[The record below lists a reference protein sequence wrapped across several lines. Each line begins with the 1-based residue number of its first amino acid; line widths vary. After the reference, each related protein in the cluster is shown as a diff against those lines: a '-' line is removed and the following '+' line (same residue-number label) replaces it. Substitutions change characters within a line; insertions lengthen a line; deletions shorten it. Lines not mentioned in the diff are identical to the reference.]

1 MENVQQNHIAS
12 PYRDLPLMQ
21 LQESPTNP
29 RRRYDETA
37 MQELAV
43 SIQSQG
49 ILAPLLVRRLEPSQF
64 EVIVGSRRFRAAKIA
79 ELSDVPVRIVEMTDA
94 QVLEAQCV
102 ENLQREDVHPL
113 EEANAFSAM
122 LREHYDVATIAAKI
136 GKPAAFVVSRIQL
149 TQLIGPIADAFLADK
164 LTIGHATLIA
174 KLPPAHQPEAFTASY
189 RNVWMTEG
197 QTAILVPVKELASW
211 IESNILM
218 ELRTASF
225 DRKDAEL
232 VPDVGSCHDCPKRTG
247 ANALLFPESQ
257 RDACL
262 DRECFQAKIN
272 AHVARSIERNAN
284 LIQITTTWNGH
295 RNGGPLSRN
304 HYTEIVAAKSGK
316 KANKK
321 NAERSPAQTKCPH
334 VTEGLVVEG
343 ANRGR
348 TLTICA
354 EPTCPIHHAEAQK
367 AREAQQQMRADQR
380 KQDQRRKEDLIAR
393 QRILSAILQKVSEP
407 TKADLELV
415 AREFFGNLS
424 HEYRAVV
431 AEEMK
436 PVGKGKQPSQKD
448 AASAFEAKLRT
459 ADQAGLNR
467 LLLGMALLDAAFNTF
482 SGEGAK
488 QLEAVAKRYRV
499 NTKTLRQAVH
509 TELVEKLKKQE
520 QRRKKPPSGKVRRA
534 KAKSKAR

>member
-1 MENVQQNHIAS
+1 MKHVRQNHIAS

-64 EVIVGSRRFRAAKIA
+64 EVIAGSRRFRAAKIA

-113 EEANAFSAM
+113 EEANAFSAL
-122 LREHYDVATIAAKI
+122 LREHFDVATIAAKI
-136 GKPAAFVVSRIQL
+136 GKPATFVVSRIQL
-149 TQLIGPIADAFLADK
+149 TQLIAPIADAFLADK

-174 KLPPAHQPEAFTASY
+174 KLPQAHQPEAFTASY

-197 QTAILVPVKELASW
+197 QTQILVPVKELASW

-232 VPDVGSCHDCPKRTG
+232 VPDAGSCHDCPKRTG

-304 HYTEIVAAKSGK
+304 HYTEIVAAKSGR
-316 KANKK
+316 KAKT
-321 NAERSPAQTKCPH
+321 ERSPAQTKCPH
-334 VTEGLVVEG
+334 VAEGLVVEG
-343 ANRGR
+343 ADRGR

-354 EPTCPIHHAEAQK
+354 EPTCPVHHAEAQK
-367 AREAQQQMRADQR
+367 AREAQQETRASQR
-380 KQDQRRKEDLIAR
+380 KEDQRRKEGLLAR

-431 AEEMK
+431 AEEMR
-436 PVGKGKQPSQKD
+436 PVGKGKQPSHHD
-448 AASAFEAKLRT
+448 VASAFEAKLRGT
-459 ADQAGLNR
+459 DQAGLNR
-467 LLLGMALLDAAFNTF
+467 LLLGMALLDATFNTF

-509 TELVEKLKKQE
+509 TELAEKLKKQG
-520 QRRKKPPSGKVRRA
+520 QRKKESGAGTGRNRKT
-534 KAKSKAR
+534 KSKRATA

>member
-12 PYRDLPLMQ
+12 PYRDLPLVQ

-29 RRRYDETA
+29 RRRYDA
-37 MQELAV
+37 AALQELAV

-64 EVIVGSRRFRAAKIA
+64 EVIAGSRRFRAAKIA
-79 ELSDVPVRIVEMTDA
+79 ELLDVPVRIVEMTDA

-113 EEANAFSAM
+113 EEANAFAAM

-149 TQLIGPIADAFLADK
+149 TQLIAPIADAFLAEK

-174 KLPPAHQPEAFTASY
+174 KLPAAHQPEAFTASY
-189 RNVWMTEG
+189 RSVWMTEG
-197 QTAILVPVKELASW
+197 QTQILLPVKELASW

-232 VPDVGSCHDCPKRTG
+232 VPEAGSCHDCPKRTG

-272 AHVARSIERNAN
+272 AHVVRCMEQNPK
-284 LIQITTTWNGH
+284 LIQITTSWNGH

-316 KANKK
+316 KAKT
-321 NAERSPAQTKCPH
+321 ERSPAQSKCPH
-334 VTEGLVVEG
+334 VAEGLVVEG
-343 ANRGR
+343 ADRGR

-354 EPTCPIHHAEAQK
+354 EPTCPVHHAETQT
-367 AREAQQQMRADQR
+367 ARAAQQETRAEQR
-380 KQDQRRKEDLIAR
+380 KQDQRRKEDLVAR

-407 TKADLELV
+407 TKADLELI

-431 AEEMK
+431 AEEMR

-448 AASAFEAKLRT
+448 AACAFEAKLRGT
-459 ADQAGLNR
+459 DQVGLNR
-467 LLLGMALLDAAFNTF
+467 LLLGMALLDATFNTF
-482 SGEGAK
+482 SSHGAERLEG
-488 QLEAVAKRYRV
+488 VAKRYRV
-499 NTKTLRQAVH
+499 NTKTLRQAVRG
-509 TELVEKLKKQE
+509 ELAEKLKKQE
-520 QRRKKPPSGKVRRA
+520 QRRKEPPSGKVRRGRA
-534 KAKSKAR
+534 KAQ

>member
-1 MENVQQNHIAS
+1 METVQQNHIPS
-12 PYRDLPLMQ
+12 PYRDLPITE

-29 RRRYDETA
+29 RRRYDEAA

-49 ILAPLLVRRLEPSQF
+49 ILAPLLVRHLESGQF
-64 EVIVGSRRFRAAKIA
+64 EVIAGSRRFRAAKIA
-79 ELSDVPVRIVEMTDA
+79 ELPEIPVRIVEMSDA
-94 QVLEAQCV
+94 QALEAQCV

-113 EEANAFSAM
+113 EEANAFTAM
-122 LREHYDVATIAAKI
+122 LREHYDVAAIASKI
-136 GKPAAFVVSRIQL
+136 GKPAAFVVSRTQL
-149 TQLIGPIADAFLADK
+149 TQLIPPIADAFLADK
-164 LTIGHATLIA
+164 LTIGHAILIA
-174 KLPPAHQPEAFTASY
+174 KLPAAHQPEAFTASY

-197 QTAILVPVKELASW
+197 QTPILVPVKELAAW

-218 ELRTASF
+218 ELRTAPF

-232 VPDVGSCHDCPKRTG
+232 VPEAGTCHDCPKRTG
-247 ANALLFPESQ
+247 ASALLFPESH
-257 RDACL
+257 RDSCL

-272 AHVARSIERNAN
+272 AHVARSIEHNPK
-284 LIQITTTWNGH
+284 LIQITTSWNGR

-304 HYTEIVAAKSGK
+304 HYTEIVAAKPGK
-316 KANKK
+316 KAK
-321 NAERSPAQTKCPH
+321 ADRSPAQTKCPH
-334 VTEGLVVEG
+334 VAEGLVVEG
-343 ANRGR
+343 ADRGR

-354 EPTCPIHHAEAQK
+354 EPTCPVHHVEAQK
-367 AREAQQQMRADQR
+367 AREAQQEMRASQR
-380 KQDQRRKEDLIAR
+380 KEDQRRKEDLIAR

-407 TKADLELV
+407 TKADLELI

-448 AASAFEAKLRT
+448 ADSAFEAKLRGT
-459 ADQAGLNR
+459 DQAGLSR
-467 LLLGMALLDAAFNTF
+467 LLLGMALLDATFNTF
-482 SGEGAK
+482 SSQGAER
-488 QLEAVAKRYRV
+488 LEAVAKRYRV

-509 TELVEKLKKQE
+509 GELAEKRKKQE
-520 QRRKKPPSGKVRRA
+520 QRRKEPDSGKGRSRKTQSKRA
-534 KAKSKAR
+534 TA

>member
-1 MENVQQNHIAS
+1 MEKVQQNHIVS

-64 EVIVGSRRFRAAKIA
+64 EVIAGSRRFRAAKTA

-136 GKPAAFVVSRIQL
+136 GKPATFVVSRIQL
-149 TQLIGPIADAFLADK
+149 TQLIATIADAFLADK
-164 LTIGHATLIA
+164 LTLGHATLIA
-174 KLPPAHQPEAFTASY
+174 KLPQAHQPEAFTASY

-197 QTAILVPVKELASW
+197 QTQVLVPVKELASW

-232 VPDVGSCHDCPKRTG
+232 VPDAGSCHDCPKRTG

-304 HYTEIVAAKSGK
+304 HYTEIVAAKSSR
-316 KANKK
+316 KAKT
-321 NAERSPAQTKCPH
+321 ERSPAQTKCAH
-334 VTEGLVVEG
+334 VAEGLVVEG
-343 ANRGR
+343 ADRGR
-348 TLTICA
+348 ILTICA
-354 EPTCPIHHAEAQK
+354 EPTCPVHHAEAQK
-367 AREAQQQMRADQR
+367 AREAQKETRASQR
-380 KQDQRRKEDLIAR
+380 KEDQRRKDGLIAR

-415 AREFFGNLS
+415 ARGFFGNLS

-431 AEEMK
+431 AEEMR
-436 PVGKGKQPSQKD
+436 PVGKGKQPSHQD
-448 AASAFEAKLRT
+448 VVSAFEAKLRGT
-459 ADQAGLNR
+459 DQAGLNR
-467 LLLGMALLDAAFNTF
+467 LLLGMALLEATFNTF

-509 TELVEKLKKQE
+509 AELAQKLKNQKQ
-520 QRRKKPPSGKVRRA
+520 RKESGAGTVRNRKTKGKRA
-534 KAKSKAR
+534 TA

>member
-29 RRRYDETA
+29 RRRYDEA
-37 MQELAV
+37 ALQELAI

-49 ILAPLLVRRLEPSQF
+49 VLAPILVRQLESGPF
-64 EVIVGSRRFRAAKIA
+64 EVIAGSRRFRAAKIA
-79 ELSDVPVRIVEMTDA
+79 ELPEIPVHIVEMTDA

-122 LREHYDVATIAAKI
+122 LRQHYDVATIAAKI

-149 TQLIGPIADAFLADK
+149 TQLIPAIADAFLVDK

-189 RNVWMTEG
+189 RSVWMTDG
-197 QTAILVPVKELASW
+197 QTQILVPIKELASW

-232 VPDVGSCHDCPKRTG
+232 VPDAGSCHDCPKRTG

-262 DRECFQAKIN
+262 DRECFQTKIN
-272 AHVARSIERNAN
+272 AHVARSIDRNAN

-316 KANKK
+316 KAR
-321 NAERSPAQTKCPH
+321 AERSPAQTKCPH
-334 VTEGLVVEG
+334 VAEGLVVEG
-343 ANRGR
+343 ADRGR

-367 AREAQQQMRADQR
+367 AKAAQQETRANQR
-380 KQDQRRKEDLIAR
+380 KEDERRKEDLIAR
-393 QRILSAILQKVSEP
+393 QRILSAILQKVAEP
-407 TKADLELV
+407 TKADMELI

-424 HEYRAVV
+424 HEYRAIV
-431 AEEMK
+431 AEEMR
-436 PVGKGKQPSQKD
+436 PVGKDKQPSQKD
-448 AASAFEAKLRT
+448 AASAFEAKLRGT
-459 ADQAGLNR
+459 DQAGLNR
-467 LLLGMALLDAAFNTF
+467 LLLGMALLDATFNMF
-482 SGEGAK
+482 SSQGSER
-488 QLEAVAKRYRV
+488 LEAVAKRYRV

-509 TELVEKLKKQE
+509 TKLAEKLKKLG
-520 QRRKKPPSGKVRRA
+520 QRKEEPTSGNGRSGKTQSKRA
-534 KAKSKAR
+534 TA